1 MATPPKQGD
10 EQTEDKA
17 QGSTPQLDRLEKL
30 ANTAATAAQAKQWRA
45 RQNGMREQEEP
56 SEVRNL
62 TQDAEARAQAE
73 AALRLM
79 GPAKPKKPRGRY

>member
-1 MATPPKQGD
+1 MATPPKQGE

-45 RQNGMREQEEP
+45 CRIRRSPRKCVTLLRMRKP
-56 SEVRNL
+56 
-62 TQDAEARAQAE
+62 
-73 AALRLM
+73 
-79 GPAKPKKPRGRY
+79 GPKPKRQCG